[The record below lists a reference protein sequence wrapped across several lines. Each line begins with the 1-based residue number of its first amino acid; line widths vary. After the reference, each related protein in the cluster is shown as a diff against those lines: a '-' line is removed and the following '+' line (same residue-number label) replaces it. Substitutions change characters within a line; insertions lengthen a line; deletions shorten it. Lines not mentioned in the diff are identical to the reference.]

1 MKQRHKII
9 AEAQAGHALTA
20 QDQEL
25 LKRFH
30 IDIVDGCEKALLV
43 TGSRPGIADPTEAEI
58 TQIET
63 AVKKCGKRLHRL
75 HFKKYQE
82 E

>member
-9 AEAQAGHALTA
+9 AETQGGQALTG

-30 IDIVDGCEKALLV
+30 IELVDGCEKALLV
-43 TGSRPGIADPTEAEI
+43 TGAKPPDPTPEEL

-63 AVKKCGKRLHRL
+63 AVKKCGKKLHHL